1 VPTSALHISDLH
13 AGKHETPGLVDA
25 LSALAT
31 EVEPELVLATGDLA
45 HRGRREQ
52 LELARRLL
60 DSLGRPVLAVPGN
73 HDLPYRLPARLTH
86 PDAEFLQVFGTT
98 EPTFRSDTLVV
109 CGLNSTWPWRHQGGH
124 LAKSGL
130 ARANETLRH
139 APPDALRVVAFHH
152 HLAGAPWR
160 TSRKLPLKHRGQ
172 VLQALVEAGTELV
185 VGGHIHQST
194 TVERHEIEA
203 LDGTPRGS
211 VVLATA
217 PGLGRPRPHRLG
229 EAQGVHVYEWD
240 ADTLT
245 VATRVWDGTTF
256 VPTATRAFPRR
267 D

>member
-13 AGKHETPGLVDA
+13 AGKHETPGLVDG
-25 LSALAT
+25 LSALVAET
-31 EVEPELVLATGDLA
+31 APELVLATGDLA
-45 HRGRREQ
+45 HRGRRDQ
-52 LELARRLL
+52 LELARTLL
-60 DSLGRPVLAVPGN
+60 DSLGPPVLAVPGN
-73 HDLPYRLPARLTH
+73 HDLPYSFPARFAR
-86 PDAEFLQVFGTT
+86 PEAEFVQVFGTA
-98 EPTFRSDTLVV
+98 EPTFRSDALVV

-124 LAKSGL
+124 LAESRL
-130 ARANETLRH
+130 ARAAETLSD
-139 APPDALRVVAFHH
+139 PPPGALRVVAFHH

-160 TSRKLPLKHRGQ
+160 TSRKFPLKHRDR
-172 VLQALVEAGTELV
+172 VLRLLVEAGAELV

-203 LDGTPRGS
+203 LDGTHRGS

-245 VATRVWDGTTF
+245 VSTRVWDGSSF